1 MNPLYLPIIVFVVA
15 ATAMLRAW
23 VTVRRCRS
31 GLADLQAQHDRQR
44 HSIAGKL
51 EQAKKQIGQL
61 QNDLAAARREVKR
74 LQRERGAPAVQVT
87 VGERTPLIV
96 DKPPVQGAAANG
108 GFADT
113 LPSKQ
118 FIEDALALR

>member
-1 MNPLYLPIIVFVVA
+1 MNPFYLPIAVFVVA
-15 ATAMLRAW
+15 AALLRAW

-31 GLADLQAQHDRQR
+31 RLTGAQAQHERER
-44 HSIAGKL
+44 NAIAAKL

-61 QNDLAAARREVKR
+61 QTDLAAARRDVKR
-74 LQRERGAPAVQVT
+74 LQRERGAPAVNVT
-87 VGERTPLIV
+87 VGERAPLMI

-118 FIEDALALR
+118 FVEEALALR